1 MIAYYFLL
9 TDHFIYIFKSADCSM
24 NLMKIPK
31 TLSSGNVFRKLKSQ
45 QAKKKYKENHERNKG
60 TGRFENGNICLLR
73 SRS

>member
-60 TGRFENGNICLLR
+60 TARFENGNICLLR

>member
-1 MIAYYFLL
+1 MHLI
-9 TDHFIYIFKSADCSM
+9 
-24 NLMKIPK
+24 KIPK

-73 SRS
+73 SRSKVGFQLALDLSALEYLKSLCR

>member
-45 QAKKKYKENHERNKG
+45 QAKKKKNQERNKG
-60 TGRFENGNICLLR
+60 TARFENGNICLLR